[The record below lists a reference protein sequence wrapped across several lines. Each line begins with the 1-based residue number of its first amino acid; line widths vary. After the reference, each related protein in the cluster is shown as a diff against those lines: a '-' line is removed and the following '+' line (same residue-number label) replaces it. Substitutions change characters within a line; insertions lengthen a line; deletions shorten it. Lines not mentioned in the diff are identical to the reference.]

1 MLNYQEDQ
9 AEINQELKS
18 DRQEKLNLLLF
29 LSGKTISLFGS
40 AIYAFVIGLYLL
52 RTTSSAFSFALN
64 LALYTLPVVLFNPIA
79 GVMADK
85 FNKKI
90 LVVGSDLINGLF
102 LFLIY
107 LVITNFNFNLYI
119 LYLSTFVMT
128 TLTVFFDIALEA
140 AKPGLVKE
148 SGLVKINSQARV
160 IESLSQI
167 LGPLLGGLIYGFINL
182 EGFILIN
189 AISFLISAL
198 IEYYIDYQYNQQI
211 QMETGS
217 NKDSDDFVYRL
228 KEGFYYIFRSENL
241 RALVY
246 IFVALN
252 FFFNFTLIV
261 PLPYLLNTVWKIDPN
276 NYGIIQAAFPVG
288 MILGAIL
295 TEKIMNKISYN
306 LLIKNITFVAAVG
319 VTTFALPIII
329 FQNTPASNF
338 VLTYYSLLMFLSG
351 ISVAWIDVPANV
363 IIQKSVPQNILG
375 RVLSVKM
382 SIIKIVV
389 PISLLI
395 SSLTIKLL
403 EVEYVIFVGA
413 LIFFVF
419 NIIFFNSSTGRK
431 FIQQKADQKNL

>member
-9 AEINQELKS
+9 TKINQELKS
-18 DRQEKLNLLLF
+18 DKQAKLNLLLF

-107 LVITNFNFNLYI
+107 FMITNFNFNLYI

-167 LGPLLGGLIYGFINL
+167 LGPLLGGIIYAFINL

-211 QMETGS
+211 QIETGS
-217 NKDSDDFVYRL
+217 KKDPDDFVYRL

-295 TEKIMNKISYN
+295 TEKIMNKINYN
-306 LLIKNITFVAAVG
+306 ILIKNITFVAAVG

-338 VLTYYSLLMFLSG
+338 ILTYYSLLMFLSG

-382 SIIKIVV
+382 SIIKIIV

-395 SSLTIKLL
+395 SSLTIKVL

-413 LIFFVF
+413 LIFLGF

-431 FIQQKADQKNL
+431 FIKQKADQKNL